1 MDLSVKTVE
10 HAPPPEVRGPTAK
23 ARLVVGPSD
32 FAGQSPFLLM
42 AEDWYSRPAGFPTH
56 PHRGMETVSFVL
68 DGQVVHEDHTG
79 GHGVLDKGDV
89 QFMTAGAGVL
99 HSENPGPAGV
109 HSLQLWL
116 NLPARLKRVPARYA
130 NMRRADAPVHRS
142 PGVDIS
148 IYAGRV
154 EEVHA
159 PFGSTWPLTLLDMRL
174 EELTAYALPLPAG
187 ERVFVY
193 MLEGETEIGTPGQTV
208 SAGDVVWMDL
218 SPDSAGNAVLRFQS
232 NFSKVRALIF
242 ASPPIDEPVIARGP
256 FVMNTELEIDE
267 AYADYRAGRFTQ
279 GAEVLA

>member
-1 MDLSVKTVE
+1 MDLSIKSVE
-10 HAPPPEVRGPTAK
+10 RAPPPEVRGPTAS

-42 AEDWYSRPAGFPTH
+42 AEDWYSPPAGFPTH

-130 NMRRADAPVHRS
+130 NMREADAPVYRKA
-142 PGVDIS
+142 GIEVAV
-148 IYAGRV
+148 YAGRV
-154 EEVHA
+154 EDVSA
-159 PFGSTWPLTLLDMRL
+159 PFGSTWPLTLLDLRL
-174 EELTAYALPLPAG
+174 DELIAYALPLPAG

-193 MLEGETEIGTPGQTV
+193 VLEGQTEIGTPAQTV

-218 SPDSAGNAVLRFQS
+218 SPGGAGETVLRFQS
-232 NFSKVRALIF
+232 NFSKVRALVF

-256 FVMNTELEIDE
+256 FVMNSEAEIDE
-267 AYADYRAGRFTQ
+267 AYADYRAGRF
-279 GAEVLA
+279 ARPAAAMA